1 MGHAR
6 KTSHER
12 GTAGHELYLGMIGS
26 LEAMKDMIERGEKPE
41 SRFDITAFMIGTE
54 WCLITM
60 PQEPF
65 CEYELWVDEN
75 APFDHTMVF
84 GYTNGQMGYVP
95 TDKALARGGKGGY
108 LSQHSRA
115 RFTLRDGRPV
125 CRRYRRQDSRCH
137 CLPLEQE
144 LNLLAKEIYDKT

>member
-1 MGHAR
+1 
-6 KTSHER
+6 
-12 GTAGHELYLGMIGS
+12 
-26 LEAMKDMIERGEKPE
+26 
-41 SRFDITAFMIGTE
+41 
-54 WCLITM
+54 M

-84 GYTNGQMGYVP
+84 GYKMGQWGMSLRMRRWRAAG
-95 TDKALARGGKGGY
+95 KAVTRRLRGGF

-115 RFTLRDGRPV
+115 RFTLRDARPV
-125 CRRYRRQDSRCH
+125 CRRYRRHDPRCH